1 MEGTHT
7 PPEDRMY
14 QQIGLLY
21 NVYPTP
27 IGALIV
33 QR

>member
-7 PPEDRMY
+7 QPENNASRNW
-14 QQIGLLY
+14 LLY